1 MTALPKY
8 DEGMTKRRITVTVDA
23 DLLDE
28 ASAAVS
34 DGDASSVSA
43 WVNQAMADKSEQR
56 RRLKALGEA
65 IADYEAEF
73 GEITEEEMAEQ
84 RREDLKAAEQV
95 RADGRRRRAQR
106 ELGA

>member
-1 MTALPKY
+1 MT
-8 DEGMTKRRITVTVDA
+8 IDA

-43 WVNQAMADKSEQR
+43 WVNQAMADKSEHRQ
-56 RRLKALGEA
+56 RLKALGEA

-73 GEITEEEMAEQ
+73 GKITDEEREEQ
-84 RREDLKAAEQV
+84 RRLDKIAAEQV
-95 RADGRRRRAQR
+95 RAEGIRRRAQR